1 MLEVHFNNPQ
11 MEKGN
16 YYNFLGIDSIYRAI
30 FDLIRSYNK
39 SNCYKSIEF
48 F

>member
-16 YYNFLGIDSIYRAI
+16 YYNFLGIDSIYRAQY
-30 FDLIRSYNK
+30 LILLDHITNQIVTNRYR
-39 SNCYKSIEF
+39 
-48 F
+48 